1 MKLQTKYL
9 GEMEIEEQ
17 KQIYFA
23 NGIPGFPNEKQFVL
37 LDVPD
42 NPVFQ
47 ILQSV
52 ESTYT
57 AFFVINPFLLYKDY
71 SFDLDENT
79 IEILQINSE
88 DEVVILSIVT
98 LKDPFH
104 SSTINLKAPIVIN
117 SNQMLGKQYI
127 LNQEAYPSKA
137 SIDPNPILEGVAE
150 K

>member
-9 GEMEIEEQ
+9 GEIAIEEQ

-23 NGIPGFPNEKQFVL
+23 NGIPGFPDEKQFVL

-52 ESTYT
+52 QSNFT

-71 SFDLDENT
+71 SFDLDDNT
-79 IEILQINSE
+79 IETLQIKSE
-88 DEVVILSIVT
+88 NEVVILSIVT

-127 LNQEAYPSKA
+127 LNHEDYPSKA
-137 SIDPNPILEGVAE
+137 SINPSLVLEGE

>member
-1 MKLQTKYL
+1 MKIQTKYL

-23 NGIPGFPNEKQFVL
+23 NGIPGFPDEKQFVL
-37 LDVPD
+37 LDVPS

-52 ESTYT
+52 QSTYA

-71 SFDLDENT
+71 SFDLDDNT
-79 IEILQINSE
+79 IETLQIKSE

-127 LNQEAYPSKA
+127 LNQEDYPSKA
-137 SIDPNPILEGVAE
+137 TIDPNLILEGVAE

>member
-1 MKLQTKYL
+1 MKIQTKYL

-23 NGIPGFPNEKQFVL
+23 NGIPGFPEEKQFVL
-37 LDVPD
+37 LDVPS

-52 ESTYT
+52 QSIYT

-71 SFDLDENT
+71 SFDLDDNT
-79 IEILQINSE
+79 IETLQIKSE

-117 SNQMLGKQYI
+117 SNQMFGKQYI
-127 LNQEAYPSKA
+127 LNQEEYPSKA
-137 SIDPNPILEGVAE
+137 TIDPNLILEGVAE
-150 K
+150 N